1 MPQRSHCP
9 ILSQRTAPPPASK
22 SSPSPKQLLI
32 NSSNYLNNER
42 WVSWPFPCSFPFVPP
57 VKKILAVEPWED
69 GNWRVTGEKL
79 CGAWV
84 SGLELAAGRAVVGEG
99 STTSSGQA
107 CGPASKVR
115 KYRQYGGCN
124 GLAVGL
130 SLSCG
135 SAEALTWGLYVSL
148 LQGGVRMA
156 EVRQDHRS
164 LDTSVRWGCK

>member
-115 KYRQYGGCN
+115 KYRQYGGCKRP
-124 GLAVGL
+124 GCRSFTVLRL
-130 SLSCG
+130 C
-135 SAEALTWGLYVSL
+135 
-148 LQGGVRMA
+148 
-156 EVRQDHRS
+156 RS
-164 LDTSVRWGCK
+164 LDLGTLCLSTTRWGENG